1 MTGPRR
7 ASARVGHA
15 DTNLFV
21 ALLAGPS
28 HTSHDQALSL
38 FRRVA
43 EGHLTLVVTPVIVA
57 ELVYVSKGALKWS
70 RTETAAR
77 LTMLLDA
84 DGLIVREGPVI
95 RAALELYGQFPRL
108 EFADAYIG
116 AAALGV
122 GPGIVVS
129 FDADFDSIEGVARI
143 AA

>member
-1 MTGPRR
+1 VTGPRR

-21 ALLAGPS
+21 ALLEGPS

-77 LTMLLDA
+77 LATLLDA

-108 EFADAYIG
+108 DFADAYIA
-116 AAALGV
+116 AAALAVGAGV
-122 GPGIVVS
+122 VVS
-129 FDADFDSIEGVARI
+129 FDADLDGIEGLTRVA
-143 AA
+143 A

>member
-7 ASARVGHA
+7 ASARVGYA
-15 DTNLFV
+15 DTNLFI

-28 HTSHDQALSL
+28 HTSHDQSLGL
-38 FRRVA
+38 FRSVA

-57 ELVYVSKGALKWS
+57 ELVYVTKGALNWS

-108 EFADAYIG
+108 EFADAYIA
-116 AAALGV
+116 AAALAVGAGV
-122 GPGIVVS
+122 VVS
-129 FDADFDSIEGVARI
+129 FDADLDGIEGLTRVA
-143 AA
+143 A